1 MVNYLFTSQP
11 STSCTAGWSPRL
23 LYVFAG
29 HLLVCASSLNMCTII
44 MSNISLLPCDF
55 TLSTGVANMS
65 SLAQLRV
72 RDTKKQK
79 QRGHDDARMTESRN
93 TRNEQLTDKELLPG
107 KHLNGSE
114 CSKARLIL

>member
-1 MVNYLFTSQP
+1 MNVEH
-11 STSCTAGWSPRL
+11 
-23 LYVFAG
+23 LY
-29 HLLVCASSLNMCTII
+29 
-44 MSNISLLPCDF
+44 
-55 TLSTGVANMS
+55 GVVKCEHVS
-65 SLAQLRV
+65 RVIHSLAQLRV